1 MSSVH
6 FDKNTGVIIRTC
18 TACKGSGVLPGPDPD
33 GDYDDWDDRCVFC
46 NGCGV
51 LIDCVDDMCLEEDMD
66 GWCIP

>member
-33 GDYDDWDDRCVFC
+33 GDYDDWDDQIGRASCRERV
-46 NGCGV
+46 
-51 LIDCVDDMCLEEDMD
+51 
-66 GWCIP
+66 